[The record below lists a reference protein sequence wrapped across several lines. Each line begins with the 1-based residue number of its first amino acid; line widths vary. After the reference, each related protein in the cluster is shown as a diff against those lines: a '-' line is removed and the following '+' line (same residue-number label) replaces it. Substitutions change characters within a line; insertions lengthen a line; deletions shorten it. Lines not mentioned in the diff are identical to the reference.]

1 MRIEI
6 KERGSE
12 AFYRETVNVAA
23 QYQRLLKNPK
33 RKLGDLFKNY
43 RNSGILSVVAF
54 ALLAILMI
62 LWGSDTI
69 MIVAEV
75 VLAINIVLSIM
86 LFRNMKKLLGKLQD
100 DPRTSVFSMDD
111 RGIELDKEG
120 AQIVRIAWDNL
131 AFVRAFKESICF
143 ASKEGTG
150 ITISIDRKYE
160 NEIRQYMTEHVPS
173 IEII

>member
-1 MRIEI
+1 
-6 KERGSE
+6 
-12 AFYRETVNVAA
+12 
-23 QYQRLLKNPK
+23 
-33 RKLGDLFKNY
+33 
-43 RNSGILSVVAF
+43 
-54 ALLAILMI
+54 
-62 LWGSDTI
+62 